1 LGKKII
7 LLSDGTGNSSAKVW
21 RTNVWRVF
29 ESLDLSGSDQVAF
42 YDDGVGTSSFK
53 PAAILGGAFG
63 FGLKRNVIDLYKFV
77 CRNYRKK
84 EDPEIY
90 GFGFSRGAFTIRI
103 VVGLMKDQG
112 LVEADS
118 EEDLDAKAKAA
129 YQAFRKNFHTNWY
142 YAVQWLGSLFTK
154 PNHTKDHKKDATEE
168 DKHPEINIR
177 FLGLWDT
184 VAAYG
189 MPVEEMTLGISQWI
203 WPWQM
208 PDYRL
213 NRNVQRACHALSI
226 DDERTTFHPILW
238 DERKEEPLSPRPKD
252 GKRYLADERIS
263 QVWFAGTHSNVGGGY
278 PDDSIAQIPLIWILS
293 EAKHCGLRFKSMP
306 DANPQTYGHPLTAQD
321 KDGRIYDSRQGLGG
335 YYRYGPRDI
344 QEIGKDLL
352 RRKHTKAHPE
362 AALAR
367 IHASVLHRIENNA
380 QSYAPKGLPAH
391 YEVVTAD
398 GQVLAPGEPIPGQA
412 THETIQQGK
421 ARSHIQEKT
430 WNIIWLRRIVY
441 FLTVGVSVYLV
452 AFPALHPSPSTA
464 ELMNPLR
471 WMSDVVRVVG
481 AYLPAAAVPWTNA
494 YARDPLGLIFI
505 SGILAGVLW
514 FGGRLAEK
522 IDNAMGI
529 AWQKSLRSGLV
540 DDGKP
545 DDLIYKLRTS
555 RAYTA
560 LHAGLKKYLA
570 PAVFASFVY
579 LGLSL
584 TSHVAFNVLDDAGWV
599 CQGTT
604 VEFEEASKLHPLS
617 VKVKDYHGLVN
628 LDPGQT
634 MLAAGKPAD
643 GPVADKNE
651 LIPFD
656 PSDPCQSTR
665 VWVEH
670 NGKYVIKFDSTDSFK
685 SGNLFPKDDA
695 NPAQEVK
702 ASEGFDSLDPPG
714 ILSKALMV
722 AAVPL
727 RRELT
732 QPWFRIVAKIG
743 PQGGEEQF
751 LDPDFRDANLIDEE
765 ITATRDGELFLFVND
780 AVIGIPGFNGYFY
793 KLFYDD
799 WKKNSG
805 KAYVKITRKKSE

>member
-1 LGKKII
+1 MGKKII

-77 CRNYRKK
+77 CRNYRKE

-90 GFGFSRGAFTIRI
+90 GFGFSRGAFTIRT
-103 VVGLMKDQG
+103 VVGLMVDQG
-112 LVEADS
+112 LVRADS
-118 EEDLDAKAKAA
+118 EQDLDAKAKAA
-129 YQAFRKNFHTNWY
+129 YRAFRKNFHTNWY
-142 YAVQWLGSLFTK
+142 YAVCWLGNLVTK
-154 PNHTKDHKKDATEE
+154 SDAAKADKRDRAQE
-168 DKHPEINIR
+168 DKHPGINIR

-189 MPVEEMTLGISQWI
+189 MPVAEMTLGISQWI

-213 NRNVQRACHALSI
+213 NRHVKRACHALSI

-238 DERKEEPLSPRPKD
+238 DERKEEPLSPRPD

-293 EAKHCGLRFKSMP
+293 EAKSCGLQFKLKA

-344 QEIGKDLL
+344 YEIGKDLL
-352 RRKHTKAHPE
+352 RRKHAKAH
-362 AALAR
+362 AKMALPR
-367 IHASVLHRIENNA
+367 IHQSVLHRIENNA
-380 QSYAPKGLPAH
+380 QSYAPKGLPAL

-398 GQVLAPGEPIPGQA
+398 GQVLAPGEPIPGQEG
-412 THETIQQGK
+412 HETIDQAK
-421 ARSHIQEKT
+421 ARSHIQERT
-430 WNIIWLRRIVY
+430 WNFIWLRRIVY
-441 FLTVGVSVYLV
+441 FLTVAVSVCL
-452 AFPALHPSPSTA
+452 ATFPALNPLPSTA

-471 WMSDVVRVVG
+471 WVSDVVRVVG
-481 AYLPAAAVPWTNA
+481 TYLPPAAVPWIDA
-494 YARDPLGLIFI
+494 YARNPLGLIII

-514 FGGRLAEK
+514 WGGRLAAK

-529 AWQKSLRSGLV
+529 AWQKSLRSNLV
-540 DDGKP
+540 DGGKP

-560 LHAGLKKYLA
+560 LHAGLKKHLA
-570 PAVFASFVY
+570 PAFFALTFVY

-604 VEFEEASKLHPLS
+604 VEFEEASKLHPQS
-617 VKVKDYHGLVN
+617 VKVKNYHGLVN

-634 MLAAGKPAD
+634 MLAAGRPAD
-643 GPVADKNE
+643 GPVTDTNE
-651 LIPFD
+651 LIRFD
-656 PSDPCQSTR
+656 PSEPCQSTG
-665 VWVEH
+665 VWLER
-670 NGKYVIKFDSTDSFK
+670 NGKYLIKFDSTDNFT

-695 NPAQEVK
+695 KPAQAAK
-702 ASEGFDSLDPPG
+702 ASEGFYSLDPPG
-714 ILSKALMV
+714 FLRKALMV

-727 RRELT
+727 RRELIR
-732 QPWFRIVAKIG
+732 PWFRIVAKIG
-743 PQGGEEQF
+743 TKGGEEQF
-751 LDPDFRDANLIDEE
+751 LDPDFTDSHLIDEE

-780 AVIGIPGFNGYFY
+780 AVIGIPGFDGYFY
-793 KLFYDD
+793 KLFYNN
-799 WKKNSG
+799 WKKNGGS
-805 KAYVKITRKKSE
+805 ARVWITRR

>member
-1 LGKKII
+1 MGKKII
-7 LLSDGTGNSSAKVW
+7 LLSDGTGNSAAKVW

-84 EDPEIY
+84 ENPEIY

-103 VVGLMKDQG
+103 VVGLMMDQG
-112 LVEADS
+112 LVEAVS
-118 EEDLDAKAKAA
+118 EKDLDAKAKAA
-129 YQAFRKNFHTNWY
+129 YRAFRKNFHTNWY

-154 PNHTKDHKKDATEE
+154 PNHTKDDKKGATEE

-238 DERKEEPLSPRPKD
+238 DERKEEPLSPRPGD

-367 IHASVLHRIENNA
+367 IHTSVLHRIENNA
-380 QSYAPKGLPAH
+380 QSYAPKGLPAR

-412 THETIQQGK
+412 AHETIQQGK

-441 FLTVGVSVYLV
+441 FLTVGVSVCLV
-452 AFPALHPSPSTA
+452 TFPALYPLPSTD
-464 ELMNPLR
+464 ELMSRLR
-471 WMSDVVRVVG
+471 WVSDIVRLIG
-481 AYLPAAAVPWTNA
+481 TYLPAAAIPWTNA
-494 YARDPLGLIFI
+494 YARYPAGLILM
-505 SGILAGVLW
+505 SVMLAGVLW
-514 FGGRLAEK
+514 WGGRLAAK

-529 AWQKSLRSGLV
+529 AWQKSLHSDLV
-540 DDGKP
+540 DGGKP

-570 PAVFASFVY
+570 PAFFALTFVY

-584 TSHVAFNVLDDAGWV
+584 TSHAAFNVLDDAGWV
-599 CQGTT
+599 CQGAQ
-604 VEFEEASKLHPLS
+604 VEFDRDAEHPERVKLKKNPQLINLETEGK
-617 VKVKDYHGLVN
+617 KVV
-628 LDPGQT
+628 T
-634 MLAAGKPAD
+634 
-643 GPVADKNE
+643 
-651 LIPFD
+651 FD
-656 PSDPCQSTR
+656 PSDPCQATG
-665 VWVEH
+665 VWLER
-670 NGKYVIKFDSTDSFK
+670 NGKYLIQFDSTDNFT
-685 SGNLFPKDDA
+685 SGNLFPKGDI
-695 NPAQEVK
+695 K
-702 ASEGFDSLDPPG
+702 ASEGFYSLDPPS
-714 ILSKALMV
+714 ILNKALMV
-722 AAVPL
+722 TAVPL
-727 RRELT
+727 RRELIR
-732 QPWFRIVAKIG
+732 PWFRVVAKIG

-751 LDPDFRDANLIDEE
+751 LDPDFTDPTSLIDEE

-793 KLFYDD
+793 KLFYSDL
-799 WKKNSG
+799 KKNGGSAQVLI
-805 KAYVKITRKKSE
+805 KRTR